1 MTRQENIAKAE
12 DVRPFQQLGIGVQ
25 PSDEW
30 ILSLSCKKRKQRF
43 NSWKSKA
50 ISQFTI
56 DPGLQHFS
64 LRFLSSYHKQPLH
77 WRRQLDAFMEF
88 MQRGRDQLPF
98 NLQKNKHLTQNK
110 IKFRSKLNF
119 HKKMK
124 FIDIK
129 NKKICRQKVGFC
141 QISLFFTVIR

>member
-25 PSDEW
+25 PSDEG

-43 NSWKSKA
+43 NSWKSNA

-77 WRRQLDAFMEF
+77 WRRKLDAFTEF
-88 MQRGRDQLPF
+88 MQHGIHATWMGSPHVKCLAATPTSE
-98 NLQKNKHLTQNK
+98 KP
-110 IKFRSKLNF
+110 I
-119 HKKMK
+119 
-124 FIDIK
+124 
-129 NKKICRQKVGFC
+129 
-141 QISLFFTVIR
+141 